1 MMQDVNLLSDAD
13 ETLVHAWNRIV
24 PKPVECCLH
33 DLISERGL
41 SRQNAPAV
49 CAWDGDFTYNQLE
62 DEATQLS
69 QRLRHAGVEPNT
81 KVPLCFE
88 KSKWTVV
95 AMLAVLKAGAAFV
108 PLDPSQASNRRER
121 MLARI
126 GAKVVLVSE
135 QHSNLDVGD
144 GRRIV
149 VVGSKSQHR
158 RDENLRREHHEPKKH
173 LRQDPGSA
181 AYVLFTSG
189 STGQPKGVV
198 VPHRAISSSCY
209 HHGVRVGNGPET
221 RMLQF
226 ASYTFDACCQEI
238 FTTLVWGG
246 VVIVPSDD
254 QRLGRLGEVMNKM
267 KVNTAVLTASVSR
280 LIEPSQVPSLHTLM
294 LAGEVPTRTDFTRWR
309 HLSRVM
315 NVFGPTETAVVCTV
329 YDLNFSKPDACCI
342 GTGVGSATWVA
353 DPRNHER
360 LVPIGAI
367 GELLIEGPILAQNYF
382 DDPKRTAAAFVK
394 NPTWLLEAGRHGVVY
409 KTGDLVRYNPD
420 GTLTYMGRKD
430 TQVKIRGQRVEMG
443 ETEHHLRECL
453 PQIREVAAEVIVPA
467 GGAPML
473 AAFVA
478 SAEVQSNPQDDESAV
493 VVYEIS
499 AKAADELSQRL
510 PAYMIPTVYF
520 RLNYLPTNASFKTDR
535 KKLRDIGASFSAR
548 QLADLRSRAVRR
560 GQRAP
565 SNETERELQRLCAVV
580 LEIKEVSN
588 IGIDENF
595 FRLGGDSISVMRLVG
610 EAHKSGIALSI
621 ADVFRNPCIAG
632 LASLPHIRQTN
643 ASIFTARPAS
653 FSLVEESI
661 VGQIRDN
668 LHKDIGIAGEDVED
682 MLPVTLFQ
690 QEVLDRAVRIPEQTF
705 NYFFLNLK
713 TKVNIDALQ
722 HSCQLLTRHLPI
734 LRTLFIPL
742 DGVYWQIV
750 LSQLDPGFEVVNID
764 GDINV
769 ASREQSTKSTQRG
782 VRPGDPLTSFTLLRH
797 DSGAHRLMIR
807 LSHAQYDGIC
817 FSSIITSLVDA
828 YQNRPL
834 APFVDFSVYLAHSR
848 RQESQSIAYWRNV
861 LHGSN
866 PTSLGRTLQ
875 PESSPG
881 VKPSKIEASRVIHTP
896 QLPAGLTLASL
907 LTSSWAAILVL
918 LTGHQEVVF
927 GRLVAGRNAN
937 IPGVQDIIGPCINTV
952 PVRIAVPY
960 PPSPSST
967 TTTVET
973 YLREVQDQHVA
984 MGEADSLG
992 LTDII
997 NHCTTW
1003 TPNSAVHLD
1012 SVVEHSSLDTRPTF
1026 DFDGGE
1032 TVSRLHWFEP
1042 DAVPERLV
1050 VTSAPEGEGSLRVRV
1065 AGNSHVISQ
1074 GMAEVV
1080 VERLVRVMEGIAGHS
1095 HKPLSEVLGSVPDFV

>member
-1 MMQDVNLLSDAD
+1 MIQDVDLLSDTD
-13 ETLVHAWNRIV
+13 KTLVHAWNRIV

-69 QRLRHAGVEPNT
+69 QRLRQAGVELNT
-81 KVPLCFE
+81 KVPVCFE

-95 AMLAVLKAGAAFV
+95 AMLAVLKSGAAFV

-121 MLARI
+121 VLARI

-173 LRQDPGSA
+173 LHQDPGSA

-198 VPHRAISSSCY
+198 VTHRAISSSCY
-209 HHGVRVGNGPET
+209 HHGLRVGNGPET

-238 FTTLVWGG
+238 FTTLCWGG

-254 QRLGRLGEVMNKM
+254 QRLGQLGEVMNKM

-280 LIEPSQVPSLHTLM
+280 LIKPSQVPSLHTLM

-382 DDPKRTAAAFVK
+382 NDPKRTAAAFVK

-409 KTGDLVRYNPD
+409 KTGDL
-420 GTLTYMGRKD
+420 
-430 TQVKIRGQRVEMG
+430 
-443 ETEHHLRECL
+443 
-453 PQIREVAAEVIVPA
+453 A
-467 GGAPML
+467 
-473 AAFVA
+473 
-478 SAEVQSNPQDDESAV
+478 
-493 VVYEIS
+493 
-499 AKAADELSQRL
+499 
-510 PAYMIPTVYF
+510 
-520 RLNYLPTNASFKTDR
+520 DR

-548 QLADLRSRAVRR
+548 QLADLRGRAVRR
-560 GQRAP
+560 DQRAP

-580 LEIKEVSN
+580 LEIKEVST

-621 ADVFRNPCIAG
+621 ADVFRNPSIAG

-643 ASIFTARPAS
+643 APIVTARPAS
-653 FSLVEESI
+653 FSLVEEPI
-661 VGQIRDN
+661 VGQIRNN
-668 LHKDIGIAGEDVED
+668 LHKDLGVPGKDVED

-705 NYFFLNLK
+705 NYFFLDLG

-722 HSCQLLTRHLPI
+722 HGCQLLTRHLPI

-750 LSQLDPGFEVVNID
+750 LTQLDPGFEVVNID

-769 ASREQSTKSTQRG
+769 ASRGQSTKSTQRG

-907 LTSSWAAILVL
+907 LTSSWAAILAL
-918 LTGHQEVVF
+918 LTSHQEVVF

-960 PPSPSST
+960 SPSPSST
-967 TTTVET
+967 TTTAET

-992 LTDII
+992 LMDII

-1003 TPNSAVHLD
+1003 TPDSAVHLD

-1026 DFDGGE
+1026 DFDGAE

-1042 DAVPERLV
+1042 DVVPERLM
-1050 VTSAPEGEGSLRVRV
+1050 VTSAPDGEGSLRVRV

-1095 HKPLSEVLGSVPDFV
+1095 HKPLSEVLGSVPGFV